1 MIEDTVTR
9 LQASAD
15 AFENCVV
22 ALPDEVFL
30 RRFSEW
36 SPRDVLAHLIGWN
49 DYTLIGCRQIRNGEA
64 PFYLSDELNDFSTVN
79 AASVQQYSSQDKQLL
94 LGELERSLQALL
106 GFLRALDPADW
117 GREHG
122 AHDDLGRP
130 EMIRAHVEALI
141 ADYVGHRREIERW
154 TQTAGR

>member
-1 MIEDTVTR
+1 MSEDAVTR
-9 LQASAD
+9 LRESAD
-15 AFENCVV
+15 AFKNCVI

-30 RRFSEW
+30 RNVAEW

-49 DYTLIGCRQIRNGEA
+49 DYTLIGCQQIRNGEA

-79 AASVQQYSSQDKQLL
+79 AASVQKYSSQGKQLL

-106 GFLRALDPADW
+106 GFLQALDPADW
-117 GREHG
+117 ERDHG
-122 AHDDLGRP
+122 AHDDQGRP
-130 EMIRAHVEALI
+130 EIIRAHVEALI

-154 TQTAGR
+154 TQTEGG